1 MKIPS
6 LLEMLQAGMH
16 FGHQVSRWH
25 PKMKPYIYTDRNGV
39 HIIDLEKTQEK
50 LEETLAAVKKMAAE
64 GKVIMFVTTKPQ
76 AKEIVKQA
84 AIDCDMPYLVERW
97 LGGMLTN
104 YSEMKKLIR
113 RYIDWK
119 DKQATGEFERY
130 SKKERLEIQKQLDK
144 MDTTLVGLT
153 KLERMPDA
161 LFIPA
166 LQREKTAMLEAQRMN
181 VPIIAVCDTN
191 SNPDLAEHF
200 IPANDD
206 AVNSIRMI
214 SGLISAAIKE
224 GREEFKRKNTENVSR
239 QSK

>member
-25 PKMKPYIYTDRNGV
+25 PKMKPYIYADRNGV

-50 LEETLAAVKKMAAE
+50 LEETLAAVKKMVAE